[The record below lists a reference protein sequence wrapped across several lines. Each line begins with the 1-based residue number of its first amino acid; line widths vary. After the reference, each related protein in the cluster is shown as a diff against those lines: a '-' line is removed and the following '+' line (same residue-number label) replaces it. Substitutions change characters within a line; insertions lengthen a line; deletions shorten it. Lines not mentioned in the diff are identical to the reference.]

1 MEIIQSRKKLFSYYR
16 EALCDKQKKP
26 IIDITRGS
34 KKKNIEYIVDQML
47 KVDHQEKSNLFH
59 MPWDYS
65 TKPLTTETENCAEI
79 IEKEISTDMDAK
91 LDSLKN
97 EMNVKIRQ
105 SLNLLIIS
113 L

>member
-1 MEIIQSRKKLFSYYR
+1 MEILQSRKNLFSYYR

-26 IIDITRGS
+26 INDITRGS
-34 KKKNIEYIVDQML
+34 KKKNIEDIVDQML
-47 KVDHQEKSNLFH
+47 KVDHQEKSHLFY

-65 TKPLTTETENCAEI
+65 TKPLTTETENRAEI
-79 IEKEISTDMDAK
+79 IEKEISTYMDAK

-105 SLNLLIIS
+105 LLNLLIIN